1 MDTDDLEP
9 MKPSMSA
16 ATVRKDLDEMSIE
29 AIGDYIA
36 ELKDEIARAEAAIAA
51 KKAARDGAHAFFKS

>member
-9 MKPSMSA
+9 
-16 ATVRKDLDEMSIE
+16 RKRKVAPVPLDTLSVE

-36 ELKDEIARAEAAIAA
+36 ELKAEIVRAEAAIAA
-51 KKAARDGAHAFFKS
+51 KKAAREAADSFFKR